1 MVRLFSFLR
10 INSSKKVKKTTLLLA
25 FCAFYSLS
33 WAQTKTYSERIA
45 ETVMT
50 KYPDSIVVKKML
62 NHMIQDNQGTDPNKR
77 PASWEYEQGV
87 VLKGIER
94 LWLETGEKRYY
105 NYFKKM
111 IDLFVREDGT
121 IRTYDLNEYN
131 SDYIPSGR
139 LLLTL
144 FKETKQEKYKKAA
157 DILRGQLTW
166 QPRTK
171 EGGFWHKLK
180 YPYQM
185 WCDGL
190 YMTSPFY
197 AEYALMFNK
206 TKDFDDIANQ
216 FIWAEKHLRDPQT
229 GLLYHGWD
237 ESKNQKWA
245 NKETGRSPEVWTRAM
260 GWFAVGL
267 TEVLDYLPKNHQK
280 RNELIAIL
288 QRLAPAFAKY
298 QDSDSGTWFQVTDK
312 GTWKGN
318 YLEASGSC
326 MIVFTLAKGVRKGY
340 LDKKYLTVAQK
351 GYAGI
356 LKNFITTDETGTVH
370 LINTCS
376 GAGLGGVPYRS
387 GTYDYYISEP
397 LRTDDMKGIGVFIQ
411 ADLEMKKNN

>member
-1 MVRLFSFLR
+1 LFS
-10 INSSKKVKKTTLLLA
+10 IGQTT
-25 FCAFYSLS
+25 
-33 WAQTKTYSERIA
+33 AQSKTYAERIA

-50 KYPDSIVVKKML
+50 QYPDSIVVKKFVQHML
-62 NHMIQDNQGTDPNKR
+62 QDKQGTDPDKR

-94 LWLETGEKRYY
+94 VWRQTKDIRYF

-111 IDLFVREDGT
+111 IDLFVQEDGT
-121 IRTYDLNEYN
+121 IRTYDRDEYN

-144 FKETKQEKYKKAA
+144 FNETKQEKYKKAA
-157 DILRGQLTW
+157 DLLRKQLEW

-197 AEYALMFNK
+197 AQYTQLFTPPQYLK
-206 TKDFDDIANQ
+206 HFDDIAHQ

-229 GLLYHGWD
+229 GLLFHGWD

-245 NKETGRSPEVWTRAM
+245 NPETGRSPEVWARAM
-260 GWFAVGL
+260 GWYAVGL
-267 TEVLDYLPKNHQK
+267 LEVLDYLPKNHQNRK
-280 RNELIAIL
+280 DLIAIL
-288 QRLAPAFAKY
+288 QRLAPVIERY
-298 QDSDSGTWFQVTDK
+298 QDTASGVWYQIPNKSD
-312 GTWKGN
+312 WKGN
-318 YLEASGSC
+318 YLEASASC
-326 MIVFTLAKGVRKGY
+326 MFVFTLAKGVRMGY
-340 LDKKYLTVAQK
+340 FDKKYVPVAQK
-351 GYAGI
+351 GYDGI
-356 LKNFITTDETGTVH
+356 LKNFIELDTQGGIHLTKTV
-370 LINTCS
+370 S

-387 GTYDYYISEP
+387 GTYDYYIHEP

-411 ADLEMKKNN
+411 ADIEIGLMGYKSVLKN

>member
-1 MVRLFSFLR
+1 MQ
-10 INSSKKVKKTTLLLA
+10 KTTLLLV
-25 FCAFYSLS
+25 FCAFYACS
-33 WAQTKTYSERIA
+33 WSQNKSYAERIA
-45 ETVMT
+45 KTVMT

-62 NHMIQDNQGTDPNKR
+62 NHMLQDNQGTDPSKR

-94 LWLETGEKRYY
+94 LWLETGDKRYF

-131 SDYIPSGR
+131 SDFIPPGR
-139 LLLTL
+139 LVLTL

-157 DILRGQLTW
+157 DLLRKQLEW

-190 YMTSPFY
+190 YMSSPFY
-197 AEYALMFNK
+197 AEYSLMFNK

-216 FIWAEKHLRDPQT
+216 FIWAEKHFKDTQT

-245 NKETGRSPEVWTRAM
+245 NPQTGRSPEVWTRAM
-260 GWFAVGL
+260 GWYAVGL
-267 TEVLDYLPKNHQK
+267 TEVLDYLPKNHAK
-280 RNELIAIL
+280 RTDLIAIL

-298 QDSDSGTWFQVTDK
+298 QDSDSGVWFQVTDK

-340 LDKKYLTVAQK
+340 LDKKYKEVAQK

-356 LKNFITTDETGTVH
+356 VKNFITTDETGTVH
-370 LINTCS
+370 LISTCS
-376 GAGLGGVPYRS
+376 GAGLGGVPYRN
-387 GTYDYYISEP
+387 GTYDYYINEP

-411 ADLEMKKNN
+411 ADLEMKLMN

>member
-1 MVRLFSFLR
+1 MLKNTFL
-10 INSSKKVKKTTLLLA
+10 IIP
-25 FCAFYSLS
+25 FCILQISAS
-33 WAQTKTYSERIA
+33 AQTYAARIA
-45 ETVMT
+45 ETVMA

-62 NHMIQDNQGTDPNKR
+62 NHLLQDNQGTDPDKR

-94 LWLETGEKRYY
+94 LWRETGDARYF

-111 IDLFVREDGT
+111 IDLFAREDGT

-157 DILRGQLTW
+157 DLLRRQLQW

-197 AEYALMFNK
+197 AEYAQIFNQ
-206 TKDFDDIANQ
+206 TRDFDDVANQ
-216 FIWAEKHLRDPQT
+216 FIWSEKHFRDTLT

-237 ESKNQKWA
+237 ETKNQKWA
-245 NKETGRSPEVWTRAM
+245 NSETGRSPEIWTRAM
-260 GWFAVGL
+260 GWYAVGL
-267 TEVLDYLPKNHQK
+267 TEVLDYLPKNHPK
-280 RNELIAIL
+280 RTDLIAIL
-288 QRLAPAFAKY
+288 QRLAPAFAQY
-298 QDSDSGTWFQVTDK
+298 QDSVSGTWFQITNK
-312 GTWKGN
+312 NNLKGN

-326 MIVFTLAKGVRKGY
+326 MLVFTLAKGVRMGY
-340 LDKKYLTVAQK
+340 LDKKYKAIAQK
-351 GYAGI
+351 GYDGI
-356 LKNFITTDETGTVH
+356 LKNFITIDETGAVH
-370 LINTCS
+370 LTKTCS
-376 GAGLGGVPYRS
+376 GAGLGGIPYRS
-387 GTYDYYISEP
+387 GTFDYYVNEP
-397 LRTDDMKGIGVFIQ
+397 LRTDDMKGIGAFIQ
-411 ADLEMKKNN
+411 ADLEMKLAKLDKKR

>member
-1 MVRLFSFLR
+1 
-10 INSSKKVKKTTLLLA
+10 
-25 FCAFYSLS
+25 
-33 WAQTKTYSERIA
+33 
-45 ETVMT
+45 
-50 KYPDSIVVKKML
+50 ML
-62 NHMIQDNQGTDPNKR
+62 QDNQGVDPDKR

-94 LWLETGEKRYY
+94 LWLETGNVRYF

-131 SDYIPSGR
+131 SDYIPPGR

-157 DILRGQLTW
+157 DLLRKQLTW

-197 AEYALMFNK
+197 AEYSLMFNK

-216 FIWAEKHLRDPQT
+216 FIWAEKHFRDTQT

-245 NKETGRSPEVWTRAM
+245 NLQTGRSPEVWTRAM
-260 GWFAVGL
+260 GWYAVGL
-267 TEVLDYLPKNHQK
+267 TEVLDYLPKNHPK
-280 RNELIAIL
+280 RSDLISIL
-288 QRLAPAFAKY
+288 QRLAPVFTKY
-298 QDSDSGTWFQVTDK
+298 QDNDSGTWYQITDK

-340 LDKKYLTVAQK
+340 LDKKYLTVAKK
-351 GYAGI
+351 GYTGI
-356 LKNFITTDETGTVH
+356 LKIFITTDEIGTVH

-387 GTYDYYISEP
+387 GTFDYYINEP

-411 ADLEMKKNN
+411 ADLEMKNNK

>member
-1 MVRLFSFLR
+1 M
-10 INSSKKVKKTTLLLA
+10 A
-25 FCAFYSLS
+25 FCATHILS
-33 WAQTKTYSERIA
+33 IAQDRTYAERIA
-45 ETVMT
+45 ETVMI

-62 NHMIQDNQGTDPNKR
+62 NHLLQDNQDTDPDKR

-94 LWLETGEKRYY
+94 LWRETGDRRYF
-105 NYFKKM
+105 NYFKKI

-131 SDYIPSGR
+131 SDFIPSGR

-144 FKETKQEKYKKAA
+144 FQETKQEKYKKAA

-197 AEYALMFNK
+197 AEYSQMFNK
-206 TKDFDDIANQ
+206 TTDFDDIANQ
-216 FIWAEKHLRDPQT
+216 FIWSEKHFRDTQT

-245 NKETGRSPEVWTRAM
+245 NPETGRSPEVWTRAM
-260 GWFAVGL
+260 GWYAVGL
-267 TEVLDYLPKNHQK
+267 TEVLDYLPKKHAK
-280 RNELIAIL
+280 RKELIAIL
-288 QRLAPAFAKY
+288 QRLAPAFAQF
-298 QDSDSGTWFQVTDK
+298 QDTTSGVWFQVTNK
-312 GTWKGN
+312 GHLKGN

-326 MIVFTLAKGVRKGY
+326 MLVFTLAKGVRMGY
-340 LDKKYLTVAQK
+340 LDKKYKAIAQK
-351 GYAGI
+351 GYDGI
-356 LKNFITTDETGTVH
+356 LKEFIKIDEKGVVH

-376 GAGLGGVPYRS
+376 GAGLGGVPYRN
-387 GTYDYYISEP
+387 GTFDYYIHEP

-411 ADLEMKKNN
+411 ADLEMKIAKI

>member
-1 MVRLFSFLR
+1 MFQRLYSKIAFMKKIALFFL
-10 INSSKKVKKTTLLLA
+10 
-25 FCAFYSLS
+25 FYSVYNVLS
-33 WAQTKTYSERIA
+33 AQSSSYAERIA
-45 ETVMT
+45 ATVMT
-50 KYPDSIVVKKML
+50 KYPDSIVVKKFL
-62 NHMIQDNQGTDPNKR
+62 NHMLQDNQGSDPDKR

-94 LWLETGEKRYY
+94 LWRQTGDKRYFEY
-105 NYFKKM
+105 VKKM
-111 IDLFVREDGT
+111 IDLFVQEDGT

-131 SDYIPSGR
+131 SDFIPSGR

-144 FKETKQEKYKKAA
+144 FKETKQEKYRKAA
-157 DILRGQLTW
+157 DILRGQLAW

-197 AEYALMFNK
+197 AEYTQMFNK
-206 TKDFDDIANQ
+206 PADFDDVANQ
-216 FIWAEKHLRDPQT
+216 FIWAEKHFRDTKT

-237 ESKNQKWA
+237 ESKHQKWA
-245 NKETGRSPEVWTRAM
+245 NPETGRSPEVWTRAM

-267 TEVLDYLPKNHQK
+267 TEVLDYLPKNHAK
-280 RNELIAIL
+280 RPELIAIL
-288 QRLAPAFAKY
+288 QRLAPVFAQY
-298 QDSDSGTWFQVTDK
+298 QDSTSGAWFQITDK

-326 MIVFTLAKGVRKGY
+326 MLVFTLAKGVRMGY

-351 GYAGI
+351 GYDGI
-356 LKNFITTDETGTVH
+356 LKNFIQTDEKGGVH

-387 GTYDYYISEP
+387 GTFDYYIHEP

-411 ADLEMKKNN
+411 ADLEMKL

>member
-1 MVRLFSFLR
+1 MLK
-10 INSSKKVKKTTLLLA
+10 NALLIIA
-25 FCAFYSLS
+25 FCVLHVGISARS
-33 WAQTKTYSERIA
+33 KTYATRIA
-45 ETVMT
+45 ETVMS

-62 NHMIQDNQGTDPNKR
+62 NHLIQDNQGTDPDKR

-94 LWLETGEKRYY
+94 LWHETGDIRYF

-157 DILRGQLTW
+157 DLLRRQLQW

-197 AEYALMFNK
+197 AEYAQMFNQ
-206 TKDFDDIANQ
+206 TADFDDVANQ
-216 FIWAEKHLRDPQT
+216 FIWSEKHFRDTQI
-229 GLLYHGWD
+229 GLLFHGWD

-245 NKETGRSPEVWTRAM
+245 NSETGCSPEIWTRAM
-260 GWFAVGL
+260 GWYAVGL
-267 TEVLDYLPKNHQK
+267 TEVLDYLPKNHPK
-280 RNELIAIL
+280 RTELIAIL
-288 QRLAPAFAKY
+288 QRLAPAFAQY
-298 QDSDSGTWFQVTDK
+298 QDSVSGTWFQITNK
-312 GTWKGN
+312 GNLKGN

-326 MIVFTLAKGVRKGY
+326 MLVFTLAKGVRMGY
-340 LDKKYLTVAQK
+340 LDTKYKAIAQK
-351 GYAGI
+351 GYDGI
-356 LKNFITTDETGTVH
+356 IKNFITTDETSTVH
-370 LINTCS
+370 LTKTCS

-387 GTYDYYISEP
+387 GTFDYYVNEP
-397 LRTDDMKGIGVFIQ
+397 LRTDDMKGIGAFIQ
-411 ADLEMKKNN
+411 ADLEIRLAK

>member
-1 MVRLFSFLR
+1 MKKRALF
-10 INSSKKVKKTTLLLA
+10 IA
-25 FCAFYSLS
+25 FCTVHALLIG
-33 WAQTKTYSERIA
+33 QTKSYSERIA
-45 ETVMT
+45 ETVMV

-62 NHMIQDNQGTDPNKR
+62 NHLIQDNQGTDPDKR

-94 LWLETGEKRYY
+94 LWLETGDKRYF

-131 SDYIPSGR
+131 SDFIPSGR

-197 AEYALMFNK
+197 AEYSQMFNK
-206 TKDFDDIANQ
+206 TTDFDDIANQ
-216 FIWAEKHLRDPQT
+216 FIWSEKHFRDSQT

-245 NKETGRSPEVWTRAM
+245 NPETGRSPEVWTRAM
-260 GWFAVGL
+260 GWYAVGL
-267 TEVLDYLPKNHQK
+267 TEVLDYLPKNHPK
-280 RNELIAIL
+280 RGDLIAIL
-288 QRLAPAFAKY
+288 QRLAPAFAQY
-298 QDSDSGTWFQVTDK
+298 QDVASGVWFQITNK
-312 GTWKGN
+312 GSLKGN

-326 MIVFTLAKGVRKGY
+326 MLVFTLAKGVRLRY
-340 LDKKYLTVAQK
+340 LDKKYKEIAQK
-351 GYAGI
+351 GYEGI
-356 LKNFITTDETGTVH
+356 LKNFIETDEKGSIH
-370 LINTCS
+370 LTKTCS

-387 GTYDYYISEP
+387 GTFDYYVNEP

-411 ADLEMKKNN
+411 ADLEMKLLK